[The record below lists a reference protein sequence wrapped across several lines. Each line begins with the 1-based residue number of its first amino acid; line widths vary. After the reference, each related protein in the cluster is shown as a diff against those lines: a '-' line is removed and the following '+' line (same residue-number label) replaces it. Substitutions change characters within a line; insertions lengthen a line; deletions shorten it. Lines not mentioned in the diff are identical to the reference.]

1 MANRDIRV
9 MNFTAGQQIESDE
22 VMKRLGELEYRNHGS
37 HAKIGLFDEGK
48 VCITKGLRVEPSSLL
63 TVNVTAGNFFQRDG
77 EIVLGCIAK
86 DNIPVTLAAASGL
99 ARVDIIEGQIKTVE
113 DKDDYARIG
122 TVATGSEAGSV
133 VITNEAI
140 NRDVKYYLDIR
151 KQTGTTTPTAATAAA
166 LVGTIA
172 IPGTID
178 LQENFLIYLSDGE
191 DGDWTEV
198 DCRGAVPNATTRAEI
213 ISAINAAVGRVMA
226 SASAGDTITLTG
238 NGTGWG
244 SYFSLKP
251 PITDPDA
258 DALDIIFGLSAGGV
272 YKYNYRGT
280 PGWFKLA
287 EIDMGAATSVITA
300 DLIRTIDQKDTW
312 ASESDEII
320 VQNPVFKSNEPD
332 WNEWSEDREYSE
344 GDIAYLGT
352 QQFVSLEDS
361 NTGND
366 PLFDT
371 VNWMPCPDISV
382 ILSQF
387 QQGVPVGGGVH
398 RIHDIRDANYKQWF
412 NYGKYKIGSRVVE
425 AYGVHVDGTTLTGDS
440 DLEAI
445 FDPGGSDEYKFID
458 LFAPNSLGTR
468 TFRNY
473 QGRTTRVI
481 STVEGATGDSA
492 TIAVEQEDGM
502 QRVTGTFRGRER
514 EGSTTTI
521 PFASAG
527 AFSQVAAAGSD
538 VTWAG
543 GATQQQIT
551 VTFDNSNSP
560 NARVTGTT
568 TANSE
573 TRMKNYTVGVPFI
586 VVIKEV

>member
-99 ARVDIIEGQIKTVE
+99 ARVDIIEGQIKTVA

-140 NRDVKYYLDIR
+140 NRDVKYYLDVR
-151 KQTGTTTPTAATAAA
+151 KQTGTTTPTAATAAS

-191 DGDWTEV
+191 DGDWVEV

-213 ISAINAAVGRVMA
+213 IAAINAAVGRVMA

-244 SYFSLKP
+244 SYFSIKP

-258 DALDIIFGLSAGGV
+258 DALNIIFGLSAGGV
-272 YKYNYRGT
+272 YKYNYHGT

-382 ILSQF
+382 ILLQF
-387 QQGVPVGGGVH
+387 QKAEPVRGGMH
-398 RIHDIRDANYKQWF
+398 RIHNIRDGNYKQWF
-412 NYGKYKIGSRVVE
+412 NFGKYKIGSRVIG
-425 AYGVHVDGTTLTGDS
+425 AYGIHLDGTTVTGDT
-440 DLEAI
+440 DLENI
-445 FDPGGSDEYKFID
+445 FDPGGADEYPFID
-458 LFAPNSLGTR
+458 LMAPDSMGTR
-468 TFRNY
+468 TLKNY
-473 QGRTTRVI
+473 QGRVARAVTSDTGEPQGSAAVASTQDDRMQKITGESDVWVVTPSGSGALSGTGAAGTNSTRVGSASALNARLKFNSAN
-481 STVEGATGDSA
+481 STDARTSA
-492 TIAVEQEDGM
+492 T
-502 QRVTGTFRGRER
+502 T
-514 EGSTTTI
+514 
-521 PFASAG
+521 AG
-527 AFSQVAAAGSD
+527 
-538 VTWAG
+538 
-543 GATQQQIT
+543 
-551 VTFDNSNSP
+551 
-560 NARVTGTT
+560 
-568 TANSE
+568 E
-573 TRMKNYTVGVPFI
+573 TRMKNWAEGVPYLI
-586 VVIKEV
+586 VIKEIV